1 MEFTCQKESILEYI
15 LMTDYITNN
24 KLNFSINSSIL
35 LDLKENNLTIK
46 AINSECSFQAKLT
59 VKTIKEGSI
68 AVSQSKLSSILQQMN
83 KEEEILFKYDEK
95 IFEIKSLTKSKAKY
109 QLIGIPASE
118 FPQEEINT
126 QENSWVIEGEQ
137 FKKMIQKTTFCV
149 AGSQNLES
157 NISGVSLKSVNS
169 MLVMVATDARR
180 LSHFSASLS
189 DVEDFESI
197 LSPTILNHLNKM
209 IKKETV
215 IKCSFKE
222 GQFYFSFDHA
232 ITIKKWNNEKQEE
245 KEIKIITPISFICNT
260 INGNFIDYSVFVK
273 NDNYPYTLKCNSQ
286 DLVRIVDQATPIN
299 EKNDTNKLIFDLTKN
314 NIRVSSEN
322 KDNEDFEGEI
332 FAEYEN
338 EDLKVGINGDYLK
351 SILNSIDTESVVIH
365 IESPAKPILIKELD
379 REEFF
384 YILMPIRID

>member
-15 LMTDYITNN
+15 LMTDYVTNN

-35 LDLKENNLTIK
+35 LDLRENNLTIK

-68 AVSQSKLSSILQQMN
+68 AVSQSKLSSILQKMN

-157 NISGVSLKSVNS
+157 NISGVSLKSDSN

-222 GQFYFSFDHA
+222 GQFYFSFDN
-232 ITIKKWNNEKQEE
+232 IT
-245 KEIKIITPISFICNT
+245 FICNT

-351 SILNSIDTESVVIH
+351 SILNSIDTDSVVIH